1 MKHRQLPPG
10 GCARTPWIERRLS
23 LTGRPPFL
31 FSEVRRRID
40 KAVDEKHSI
49 ILSTKIYKR
58 GTTEFK
64 ELAEMYTKE
73 ERRRNAC
80 GLQPV

>member
-1 MKHRQLPPG
+1 MSRKRCSATKQSQRYL
-10 GCARTPWIERRLS
+10 RERKEPLMS
-23 LTGRPPFL
+23 N
-31 FSEVRRRID
+31 EEQRRID
-40 KAVDEKHSI
+40 KAVDGKHSI